1 MVRRCEK
8 TAAGYLGFVL
18 FAAACQW
25 LCNPFANVH
34 TPPVVQRSFEKQ
46 EAQ

>member
-8 TAAGYLGFVL
+8 TAAGYLGFAL

-25 LCNPFANVH
+25 LNGYAIRLLMSTLP
-34 TPPVVQRSFEKQ
+34 Q
-46 EAQ
+46 